1 MRSTISF
8 PGLGIGEFEISRT
21 AFSIG
26 KVTVTWYG
34 MIICLGI
41 ILAFSYFCY
50 RARQEGIDFDTLLDY
65 ALITVPTAILGA
77 RLYYIIFNPE
87 GYDTFYEIIAIWNGG
102 LAIYGGIIGGAIA
115 VILISKFKKKNF
127 FTVADSL
134 MPGVMLGQLI
144 GRWGNFMNGEA
155 FGGETTLPWRMRLCN
170 KLTDYQTMDV
180 HPTFL
185 YESLWNLLGFVLIN
199 VFYKK
204 RKFRGEVML
213 WYFSWYGL
221 GRFFIENLRTD
232 SLYLGNTNI
241 RVSALLGLVCF
252 VIALPVIIIGRVR
265 HAKLCKEGIWEKDA
279 IADFGLVF
287 GLKKAEE
294 KNREEMMEFLTS
306 MLSTDEIDTAQKEA
320 SEEEESAEGEEAEAE
335 KEPETNT
342 EEGENEAEEEIEK
355 TNEINETT
363 TENTEENEVKE
374 DGTDN

>member
-8 PGLGIGEFEISRT
+8 PGLGIGEFEINRT
-21 AFSIG
+21 AFSFKNISI
-26 KVTVTWYG
+26 TWYG

-50 RARQEGIDFDTLLDY
+50 RAKKEGLDFDTMLDY
-65 ALITVPTAILGA
+65 ALITVPTAIIGA

-87 GYDTFYEIIAIWNGG
+87 GYDTLYEIIAIWNGG
-102 LAIYGGIIGGAIA
+102 IAIYGGIIGGAVA
-115 VILISKFKKKNF
+115 VFLVSKFKKKNF
-127 FTVADSL
+127 FTIADSL

-170 KLTDYQTMDV
+170 KLTDYQVKEV

-185 YESLWNLLGFVLIN
+185 YESLWNLLGFILIN
-199 VFYKK
+199 VLYKH
-204 RKFRGEVML
+204 RKFRGEVL
-213 WYFSWYGL
+213 FWYLYWYGL

-252 VIALPVIIIGRVR
+252 IVALPVIIIGRIR

-287 GLKKAEE
+287 GLKKAEV
-294 KNREEMMEFLTS
+294 KSREEMMDLITS
-306 MLSTDEIDTAQKEA
+306 MLTTDEIDAAESESSSNEADVKEEQN
-320 SEEEESAEGEEAEAE
+320 SGEEESSENTDNTKSAENNVE
-335 KEPETNT
+335 
-342 EEGENEAEEEIEK
+342 
-355 TNEINETT
+355 T
-363 TENTEENEVKE
+363 TENVEETEVKE
-374 DGTDN
+374 NGTDN

>member
-1 MRSTISF
+1 MKSIISF

-21 AFSIG
+21 AFKIG
-26 KVTVTWYG
+26 DIKVTWYG

-41 ILAFSYFCY
+41 ILAFSYFCW
-50 RARQEGIDFDTLLDY
+50 RAMKEGIIFDTLLDY
-65 ALITVPTAILGA
+65 ALITVPTAIVGA

-87 GYDTFYEIIAIWNGG
+87 GYDTLYDIIAVWNGG
-102 LAIYGGIIGGAIA
+102 IAIYGGIIGGALA
-115 VILISKFKKKNF
+115 VFLVSKFKKINF
-127 FTVADSL
+127 FTIADAL

-155 FGGETTLPWRMRLCN
+155 FGGVTTLPWRMRLCN
-170 KLTDYQTMDV
+170 HLTDYQTIDV

-185 YESLWNLLGFVLIN
+185 YESLWNLLGFALIN

-213 WYFSWYGL
+213 WYFAWYGL

-252 VIALPVIIIGRVR
+252 VLALPVIIIGRVR

-294 KNREEMMEFLTS
+294 KSREEMMEFLTS
-306 MLSTDEIDTAQKEA
+306 MISTDGIEAAQKDKNS
-320 SEEEESAEGEEAEAE
+320 SEEVEVETETETEAEMQESTETAE
-335 KEPETNT
+335 ENKENIFNT
-342 EEGENEAEEEIEK
+342 EE
-355 TNEINETT
+355 T
-363 TENTEENEVKE
+363 EVK
-374 DGTDN
+374 DNGTDN

>member
-1 MRSTISF
+1 MKSTISF
-8 PGLGIGEFEISRT
+8 PGLGIGEFEVSRT

-26 KVTVTWYG
+26 SVTVTWYG

-50 RARQEGIDFDTLLDY
+50 RAKNEGIDFDTLLDY
-65 ALITVPTAILGA
+65 ALITVPSAIIGA

-115 VILISKFKKKNF
+115 VFLVSKFKKINF
-127 FTVADSL
+127 FTIADSL

-155 FGGETTLPWRMRLCN
+155 FGSETTLPWRMRLCN
-170 KLTDYQTMDV
+170 KLTDYRTIDV
-180 HPTFL
+180 HPTYL

-199 VFYKK
+199 IFYKK

-213 WYFSWYGL
+213 WYFAWYGL

-252 VIALPVIIIGRVR
+252 ALALPAIIFGRVR
-265 HAKLCKEGIWEKDA
+265 HAKLCKEGIWEKDV

-287 GLKKAEE
+287 CLKKAEE
-294 KNREEMMEFLTS
+294 KNRAEMMEFLAS
-306 MLSTDEIDTAQKEA
+306 MINTDEIQN
-320 SEEEESAEGEEAEAE
+320 SEQTEEESIPEAE
-335 KEPETNT
+335 KENKE
-342 EEGENEAEEEIEK
+342 EAEETEATSEAEAK
-355 TNEINETT
+355 ENEEETDISNN
-363 TENTEENEVKE
+363 ENTEENEVKE
-374 DGTDN
+374 DGADN

>member
-199 VFYKK
+199 IFYGFKAEKTHKK
-204 RKFRGEVML
+204 YDGQIFLMV
-213 WYFSWYGL
+213 FSWYGF
-221 GRFFIENLRTD
+221 GRMLIEGLRTD
-232 SLYLGNTNI
+232 SLYVGPFRI
-241 RVSALLGLVCF
+241 SQVLGLLFF
-252 VIALPVIIIGRVR
+252 VAGVGLLLYHHFTKTDMLFQPI
-265 HAKLCKEGIWEKDA
+265 KDEKAGKD
-279 IADFGLVF
+279 
-287 GLKKAEE
+287 
-294 KNREEMMEFLTS
+294 
-306 MLSTDEIDTAQKEA
+306 
-320 SEEEESAEGEEAEAE
+320 
-335 KEPETNT
+335 
-342 EEGENEAEEEIEK
+342 
-355 TNEINETT
+355 
-363 TENTEENEVKE
+363 
-374 DGTDN
+374 